1 MTKQEE
7 IQEGIKGMLLFD
19 MKLVSPMVSKE
30 LEYNANEL
38 ARAILAYLDS
48 EGVVIKVEREL
59 PDKNVNHTWYK
70 DEFGEAGKIGYDL
83 AVKDMCDA
91 DYVAVEPLIES

>member
-7 IQEGIKGMLLFD
+7 IQAGMAQYI
-19 MKLVSPMVSKE
+19 KLVGNKPDVYTPEMCAE
-30 LEYNANEL
+30 DLMEYL
-38 ARAILAYLDS
+38 HF